1 MKADM
6 LVKLYDLP
14 DVVPGIDE
22 LKNRGFQLNALMLL
36 INIGLFS
43 MLKKLFL
50 RGGQVNVIC
59 RSQTIRYLAT

>member
-22 LKNRGFQLNALMLL
+22 LKNRGFQLNALWLP

-43 MLKKLFL
+43 MLKKLFS
-50 RGGQVNVIC
+50 GVGK
-59 RSQTIRYLAT
+59 